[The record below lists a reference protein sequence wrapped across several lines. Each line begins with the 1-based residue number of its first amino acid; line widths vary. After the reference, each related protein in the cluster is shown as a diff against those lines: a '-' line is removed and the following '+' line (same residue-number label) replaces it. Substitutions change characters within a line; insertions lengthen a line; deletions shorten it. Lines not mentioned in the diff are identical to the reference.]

1 MIIDEQKV
9 IEQLKQWGF
18 VFRKDLSR
26 DKKIAF
32 SKRINHDKSSEYSL
46 RIYVEILEKYD
57 PFMQKNKEVENQ

>member
-1 MIIDEQKV
+1 MIVDEQKI

-18 VFRKDLSR
+18 IFRKDLSR

-46 RIYVEILEKYD
+46 RVYVEILEKYS
-57 PFMQKNKEVENQ
+57 PENQKINEVKN